1 MRPTILLG
9 EKNCGTSPHL
19 RVKPTPP
26 RGSFLHPSF
35 CPWPRSLRRCKA
47 YSSLVGLSHTSP
59 PCEADNSSRGK
70 ELLDFSTPPCE
81 APVSNKTWVFL
92 ALPLFCP
99 LPRSLRLC
107 KAYISLVGLSHT
119 SPHMCEA
126 DNSSRREELRDF
138 SNGHLRV
145 ELSYTSLSAH
155 YQEVSGGVGRVF
167 PTVSL
172 WAYLSFFRTTTG
184 LTSNLPNANC

>member
-1 MRPTILLG
+1 MRPTPP
-9 EKNCGTSPHL
+9 CRSSPHL
-19 RVKPTPP
+19 RVKPTPS
-26 RGSFLHPSF
+26 RGSFLHLSF

-70 ELLDFSTPPCE
+70 ELLDFSTP
-81 APVSNKTWVFL
+81 APVSNETWVFL

-155 YQEVSGGVGRVF
+155 YQEVSGGAGRAF

-172 WAYLSFFRTTTG
+172 WAYLSFFRTITG